1 MDFFVEL
8 IMELIGAVWDEAV
21 RDEKLPRIVRT
32 VLILLLFIPV
42 IVLALILA
50 TGWMRGGNAAGGIV
64 GLCVVLLFLIGLIV
78 LLRRT
83 WR

>member
-50 TGWMRGGNAAGGIV
+50 IGWMRGGNAPAGFF
-64 GLCVVLLFLIGLIV
+64 GLGVALLFLIGLIV

>member
-1 MDFFVEL
+1 MDFLVEL
-8 IMELIGAVWDEAV
+8 IVEVIGSIWDEAV
-21 RDEKLPRIVRT
+21 GDPHVPKVVRT
-32 VLILLLFIPV
+32 VLILILFIPL

-50 TGWMRGGNAAGGIV
+50 IGWMRGGNAPAGFC
-64 GLCVVLLFLIGLIV
+64 GLGVVLLFLIGLIV